1 MVVVVAEE
9 VAISNNRITLVEE
22 GDINNPCSMVLI
34 RSINSSSNSSRCSV
48 HHPISFIEVGLE
60 GEDLLLLYIKDG
72 TNHNIRRDNGMQVAE
87 VVTDQEAVLL
97 HHPHPGVAMVDPHRA
112 IIRHH
117 QTMIIVI

>member
-34 RSINSSSNSSRCSV
+34 RSINSISRCSV
-48 HHPISFIEVGLE
+48 LHPISFIEVGLE
-60 GEDLLLLYIKDG
+60 GEDLLLPYSKDG
-72 TNHNIRRDNGMQVAE
+72 TNHNIRKDNGMQVVE
-87 VVTDQEAVLL
+87 VVTGQEAVLL

-112 IIRHH
+112 IIRRH
-117 QTMIIVI
+117 QTMIMVI